1 MRDFRRLQQDPPQGV
16 NGSPTADNI
25 LRWKAVIFGPED
37 TPWDGGEKGE
47 GRERERER
55 EIRRGKGGENGEE
68 AAVKRSSTSSSPLDV
83 PRRWFLS
90 LSGPRLFAL
99 CFASLSLSLFRS
111 RRVRLEE
118 KRRKRKIRKSGV
130 ERSKKKKAKDSFSH
144 PRNKKKKK
152 TPPQLPSTPN
162 SNKGTFKLTLEF
174 TEEYPIRPPLVKFVS
189 RMYHPNIYADG
200 GICLDI
206 LQKAWSPIYDVAAVL
221 TSVQSLLSD
230 PNPDSPAN
238 AEAARLYGEDRR
250 EYNRRVKEVVERSW
264 IEGGGEEGE
273 EAGEEGGGGEGGAA
287 AATTTTAATTATATT
302 TAAEGG
308 GEGANDATAATADD
322 ASQPAGSAG
331 AAPAQEKEEEAEEE
345 GRKEEEKEAGGER
358 AKRKRDDGDGGG
370 EDAAPLAPPPPRASS

>member
-1 MRDFRRLQQDPPQGV
+1 MRRYRSERESGWR
-16 NGSPTADNI
+16 G
-25 LRWKAVIFGPED
+25 ED
-37 TPWDGGEKGE
+37 GLEGGGEE
-47 GRERERER
+47 FPPP
-55 EIRRGKGGENGEE
+55 
-68 AAVKRSSTSSSPLDV
+68 T
-83 PRRWFLS
+83 
-90 LSGPRLFAL
+90 
-99 CFASLSLSLFRS
+99 
-111 RRVRLEE
+111 
-118 KRRKRKIRKSGV
+118 
-130 ERSKKKKAKDSFSH
+130 FSH
-144 PRNKKKKK
+144 PRLVSLSRSLARKNK
-152 TPPQLPSTPN
+152 
-162 SNKGTFKLTLEF
+162 NKQTGTFKLTLEF
-174 TEEYPIRPPLVKFVS
+174 TEEYPNRPPLVKFVS
-189 RMYHPNIYADG
+189 KMYHPNIYADG